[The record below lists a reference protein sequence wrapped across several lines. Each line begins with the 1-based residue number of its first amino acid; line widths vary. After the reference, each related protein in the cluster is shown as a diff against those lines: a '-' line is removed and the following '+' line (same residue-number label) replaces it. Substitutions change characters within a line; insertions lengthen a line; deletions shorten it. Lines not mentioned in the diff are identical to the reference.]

1 MVECREHGGNGFG
14 NGLVGKVWVREG
26 RKMQLK
32 TGVRV
37 RGICPEII
45 LALHIADEIYRK
57 YFASELVVTSLVD
70 GVHSA
75 PRSKHYLGQA
85 ADLRIWG
92 LEGRVESIVSALKAA
107 LGDEY
112 DIIAESDHIH
122 MEFDPVEM
130 KTGSMV

>member
-1 MVECREHGGNGFG
+1 
-14 NGLVGKVWVREG
+14 
-26 RKMQLK
+26 MQLK

-57 YFASELVVTSLVD
+57 YFASELIVTSLVD
-70 GVHSA
+70 GVHSTQK
-75 PRSKHYLGQA
+75 SKHYLGQA

-112 DIIAESDHIH
+112 DIVAESDHIH

-130 KTGSMV
+130 KSGTFT